1 VKNKIAPPFKKVEFD
16 MLFASG
22 ISYEGDILDLGEL
35 NGVLER
41 SGGWYSYKGEKLENG
56 REKCRG
62 VLKSKPALALKI
74 ENEIRAK
81 LGVEPRTAPVGVK
94 PIAPSATDKPAEKP
108 VAEPPKAAAKHDDDK
123 KPAKK

>member
-1 VKNKIAPPFKKVEFD
+1 
-16 MLFASG
+16 M
-22 ISYEGDILDLGEL
+22 GETH
-35 NGVLER
+35 GVLER

-81 LGVEPRTAPVGVK
+81 LGVEPRQAP
-94 PIAPSATDKPAEKP
+94 
-108 VAEPPKAAAKHDDDK
+108 AAAKPAVPAVEPAKPVEAPKKHVEDDK